1 MLVSGNCTSY
11 DFIWHSFLAGKS
23 VVPPPASTKS
33 PPFQFHREKPAEHWK
48 QKWGI
53 WDKLDLPP
61 SMPVITRIPGWH
73 DIFQGSIPI
82 PKPSFPTIASW
93 EGAITQAIISLYGD
107 LSVFLQFLRWRLPK
121 YEMQPLYKR
130 QRLLQSRPCQTNKR
144 HLEIRCWRSSR
155 NFPTATWF
163 HKPTL
168 VPWDWKTSWKC
179 KMYIN

>member
-1 MLVSGNCTSY
+1 MISFDIHSLQENLLYRRQHPPKVRPSIFTGRNQPNIESKNEVSGISWIY
-11 DFIWHSFLAGKS
+11 H
-23 VVPPPASTKS
+23 
-33 PPFQFHREKPAEHWK
+33 
-48 QKWGI
+48 
-53 WDKLDLPP
+53 
-61 SMPVITRIPGWH
+61 PVCQSSPGWH

-93 EGAITQAIISLYGD
+93 EGAISQAVISLYGD